1 MRDRN
6 KKTESQKQ
14 REQRDGYEQDIIANL
29 KEWVKDKE
37 GQEPIKNYIKQNENR
52 NKTTRDI
59 PRSPVV

>member
-59 PRSPVV
+59 PRSSVV